1 MGFATLLLAVDAL
14 VLHRED
20 ELLGDGVQLG
30 DLLLGQ
36 ASDDVVSRLVV
47 RGDALLSDLATLVGE
62 LHGVGTLRLRRPRW

>member
-1 MGFATLLLAVDAL
+1 MGFATLLLAIDAL

-30 DLLLGQ
+30 DLLLRQ

-47 RGDALLSDLATLVGE
+47 RGDAL
-62 LHGVGTLRLRRPRW
+62 